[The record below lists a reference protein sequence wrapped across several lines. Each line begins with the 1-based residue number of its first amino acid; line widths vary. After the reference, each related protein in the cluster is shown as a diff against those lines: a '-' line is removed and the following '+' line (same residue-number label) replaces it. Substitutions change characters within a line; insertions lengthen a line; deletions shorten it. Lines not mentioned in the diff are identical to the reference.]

1 MKSRSFWS
9 HFEESATRSIPDSTL
24 DVAATR
30 TQTATREED
39 DQDVASAGLGAIHAG
54 TMTATKTI
62 TNTREEMDQD
72 PPGSGYATIAV
83 SSYSGTQTVTKVA
96 REEADQDPD
105 CLGYRA
111 VPVNPSRS

>member
-1 MKSRSFWS
+1 MKAASFWS
-9 HFEESATRSIPDSTL
+9 HFEEHVTTSLPGSPVNA
-24 DVAATR
+24 AATK
-30 TQTATREED
+30 TQTAAREED
-39 DQDVASAGLGAIHAG
+39 DQDVASADFSAIHRG
-54 TMTATKTI
+54 TLMATKTI

-72 PPGSGYATIAV
+72 PPGSGYASIGV

-111 VPVNPSRS
+111 IPVNPS